1 MQNFSSTL
9 KNLRLQNKQYQKDLA
24 ELLNVTI
31 RQYQRYESGEQE
43 PNIASLITLADY
55 FNVSLDYLVGRSDNP
70 ERR

>member
-1 MQNFSSTL
+1 MQNFSSIL
-9 KNLRLQNKQYQKDLA
+9 KYLRLQNKQYQKDLA